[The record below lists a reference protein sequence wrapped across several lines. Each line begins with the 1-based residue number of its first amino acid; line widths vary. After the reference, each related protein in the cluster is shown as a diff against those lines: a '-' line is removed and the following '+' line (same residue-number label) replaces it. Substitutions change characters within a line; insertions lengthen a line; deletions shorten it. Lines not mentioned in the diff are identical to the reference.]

1 MWWWFWRQFF
11 FFKQTANGGKKVIYL
26 QNTWPCPY
34 KQWFYLD
41 CCMSVSKPFDLLS
54 GDVHAAKQAYVSNI
68 LCSFQN
74 GIRFTKQVSTLQI
87 KQENCS
93 LTRAIWLKAFIL
105 RWCSIETLKRNAC
118 FCCCDHSDQPTQQTV
133 SRAAAGSLFRAFCW
147 PHVKIQLSFRYTPV
161 TTKSASIKE
170 IIWHCIETIYL
181 KSELCC

>member
-1 MWWWFWRQFF
+1 MVLFGLLHVC
-11 FFKQTANGGKKVIYL
+11 KQTVWLAVWRRACSKASVR
-26 QNTWPCPY
+26 
-34 KQWFYLD
+34 KQYF
-41 CCMSVSKPFDLLS
+41 MFFSKRYQI
-54 GDVHAAKQAYVSNI
+54 HQ
-68 LCSFQN
+68 
-74 GIRFTKQVSTLQI
+74 QVSTLQI

-118 FCCCDHSDQPTQQTV
+118 FCCCDHSDQPTQQKV